1 MSGYETIRLTQ
12 DPRGVARL
20 VLARPERHNALNGM
34 MIRELRT
41 AIMQLRDDH
50 SIRVVLLCAEGA
62 SFCSG
67 GDITWMRE
75 QTDADRTGRLNA
87 ALELAHMLSEL
98 DRLPKPVVARV
109 QGPAYGGGI
118 GLMAVCDAVVAS
130 AAARFALTEVRLGLI
145 PAVIGPYV
153 VRRLGEGLARRL
165 ILSGTSFDADQAQAM
180 GLVSLVAVGDELDHA
195 VDAQIGEFLNC
206 APGAVAEAKTLC
218 ARLAGTPDPDT
229 VSWTVECLASRWEA
243 SEAAEGLRCFLAHE
257 KPSWASRS

>member
-12 DPRGVARL
+12 HPRGVARL
-20 VLARPERHNALNGM
+20 VLARPERHNALNGT
-34 MIRELRT
+34 MIRELRAAT
-41 AIMQLRDDH
+41 IQLKDDH

-62 SFCSG
+62 SFCAG
-67 GDITWMRE
+67 GDIPWMRE
-75 QTDADRTGRLNA
+75 QADASRAERLNA
-87 ALELAHMLSEL
+87 ALALAHMLNEL

-130 AAARFALTEVRLGLI
+130 ATARFALTEVRLGLI

-180 GLVSLVAVGDELDHA
+180 GLVSLAVGDELDHA
-195 VDAQIGEFLNC
+195 VDAQINEFLNC
-206 APGAVAEAKTLC
+206 APGAVAEAKALC
-218 ARLAGTPDPDT
+218 ARLAGTPDTDT
-229 VSWTVECLASRWEA
+229 LRWTVECLANRWEA
-243 SEAAEGLRCFLAHE
+243 GEAAEGLRSFLAHE
-257 KPSWASRS
+257 KPSWAPRS